1 MERFEGHGIT
11 ERIAIGTIC
20 VLGQETS
27 RVAAVRVEDSEA
39 EAARYRKA
47 VSQAAAELRSLA
59 EQSEK
64 QVGTW
69 DAKIFEVHAMMVED
83 VDYTEEVLNTIR
95 RQKLCAEYAVS
106 LAGEH
111 FARMFHDMEDSY
123 FRARS
128 QDVTDV
134 TARLIRI
141 LKGETPDEHPSGPHI
156 LMAKELMPGDL
167 MRRERSSIL
176 GIVTEQGTA
185 YSHTSI
191 LAKSMNIPTIT
202 GIRAD
207 YLKNGHMAILDG
219 YRGILIVDPDSATI
233 AEYLHIIG
241 EHAERENAMES
252 ANEPAVTKSGKK
264 ICLCANIGDISEL
277 SSAVRYGAEGIG
289 LLRSEFLFME
299 SDVLPSFEEQLQ
311 FYKKVAETM
320 GDRKV
325 VIRTVDI
332 GADKPAPCLPMP
344 EEENPAL
351 GCRAIRV
358 SLDNRDMFRT
368 QLKAVFCAGQYGNV
382 SVLYPMI
389 SSEWEMKEIA
399 AIADSVRKE
408 LMDEGIDASNVK
420 QGIMIET
427 PAAAIL
433 SDRLAEYADFF
444 SIGTNDLTQYV
455 LAVDRKNAR
464 LERFYDQKHE
474 ALLRLIGNVVGN
486 AHRKGIP
493 VSVCGELA
501 SIPEATELLIGLG
514 VDELSVSPSLLT
526 KVRKAV
532 RNCEK

>member
-1 MERFEGHGIT
+1 MERFEGRGIT

-20 VLGQETS
+20 VIGQEP
-27 RVAAVRVEDSEA
+27 RHVAPVRVSDPEA
-39 EAARYRKA
+39 EIKRYETAARKA
-47 VSQAAAELRSLA
+47 ADELRSLA
-59 EQSEK
+59 GQAEK
-64 QVGTW
+64 SIGSW

-83 VDYTEEVLNTIR
+83 VDYTEEVVNTIR

-111 FARMFHDMEDSY
+111 FVRMFNDMDDSY
-123 FRARS
+123 FRSRA
-128 QDVTDV
+128 QDVTDI
-134 TARLIRI
+134 TERLIGI
-141 LKGETPDEHPSGPHI
+141 LTGESDDDCLKGPQI

-167 MRRERSSIL
+167 MRQQRSRIL
-176 GIVTEQGTA
+176 GIVTEMGTA

-191 LAKSMNIPTIT
+191 LAKNMNIPTIT
-202 GIRAD
+202 GIKAD
-207 YLKNGHMAILDG
+207 RSKNGHMAILDG
-219 YRGILIVDPDSATI
+219 YRGTLIVDPDASTI
-233 AEYLHIIG
+233 QEYLRIMS
-241 EHAERENAMES
+241 EHAEREQVS
-252 ANEPAVTKSGKK
+252 PDSDGPAVTKSGKK
-264 ICLCANIGDISEL
+264 ICLCANIGDISDLEA
-277 SSAVRYGAEGIG
+277 AVSCGAEGIG

-299 SDVLPSFEEQLQ
+299 SDRLPSSEEQFQ
-311 FYKKVAETM
+311 FYKKAAETM

-344 EEENPAL
+344 AEENPAL
-351 GCRAIRV
+351 GFRAIRV
-358 SLDNRDMFRT
+358 SLANREMFRD
-368 QLKAVFCAGQYGNV
+368 QLRAIFRAGQYGNV

-389 SSEWEMKEIA
+389 SSEWEMKEVS
-399 AIADSVRKE
+399 AIADAVRRE
-408 LMDEGIDASNVK
+408 LLSEGIDASKVK

-455 LAVDRKNAR
+455 LAVDRKNAL
-464 LERFYDQKHE
+464 LEQFYDQKHE
-474 ALLRLIGNVVGN
+474 ALIRLISMVIGN

-501 SIPEATELLIGLG
+501 AIPEATELLVGLG
-514 VDELSVSPSLLT
+514 VDELSVSPSLFI
-526 KVRKAV
+526 KVKQSI